1 MDDLIEGAHAS
12 NRPGF
17 FFTSSSRISGHSDL
31 TEVIIPASQLALT
44 GPSEQL
50 DAAHW
55 PVRGDLAHIRLAG
68 ICFVPHYAVPMP
80 HAVSGDSAVLRS
92 AAQNS
97 AEAMGN
103 LTTGDVFNVLD
114 MAGGWAWGQVGET
127 GLVGYLPMTA
137 LTLT

>member
-17 FFTSSSRISGHSDL
+17 LFSSPSRISGRPDL

-80 HAVSGDSAVLRS
+80 HVVSVGSAVLLS
-92 AAQNS
+92 AAQDN
-97 AEAMGN
+97 AEAMGS
-103 LTTGDVFNVLD
+103 LASGDLFNVLD
-114 MAGGWAWGQVGET
+114 MAGGWAWGQQGEQ

-137 LTLT
+137 LTLS